1 MSAGTADAAG
11 RPQGRRVAILAG
23 RGEFPLRVAS
33 AATAQG
39 ANVYVAILSGAADPA
54 DYASYDAR
62 EYRLGQL
69 GRFLDEVKRR
79 EIDEI
84 VMVGALPRPSFGALA
99 PELSTLK
106 YLPHFARAFQG
117 GDDHLLRGVVS
128 FFEGQ
133 GLRVLGP
140 ADIAPD
146 LVAPVGALGRH
157 KPSAV
162 AREAIATG
170 FNLLAALSPFDMGQ
184 AAIVADHRVVAVE
197 AAEGTDA
204 MIERVAGLVQA
215 GRLKLGKGDG
225 VLVKAPKLGQDLRV
239 DMPAIGLDTVTRV
252 AAAGLAGIAVK
263 AGKVLVGDRQRL
275 VTLADASGLFIEG
288 VA

>member
-1 MSAGTADAAG
+1 MTTRTADPAG
-11 RPQGRRVAILAG
+11 QPQGRRVAVLAG
-23 RGEFPLRVAS
+23 RGEYPLRVAG
-33 AATAQG
+33 AAAAQG
-39 ANVYVAILSGAADPA
+39 ASVYVAVLSGAADPA
-54 DYASYDAR
+54 DYGAYDAK

-69 GRFLDEVKRR
+69 GRFLDEIKRR
-79 EIDEI
+79 DIDEI
-84 VMVGALPRPSFGALA
+84 VMVGALPRPSFGSLA

-133 GLRVLGP
+133 GLRVVGP
-140 ADIAPD
+140 ADLAPD
-146 LVAPVGALGRH
+146 LVAPIGTLGRH
-157 KPSAV
+157 KPAAA

-170 FNLLAALSPFDMGQ
+170 FNLLAALSPFDIGQ
-184 AAIVADHRVVAVE
+184 AAIIADHRVVAVE

-204 MIERVAGLVQA
+204 MIERVAGLVQS
-215 GRLKLGKGDG
+215 GRLKPGKGDG

-239 DMPAIGLDTVTRV
+239 DMPAIGPETVARV

-263 AGKVLVGDRQRL
+263 AGSVLIGDRGRL
-275 VTLADASGLFIEG
+275 ATLADTSGLFIEG

>member
-1 MSAGTADAAG
+1 MSAPPADAAG
-11 RPQGRRVAILAG
+11 PRKGRRLAVLAGRGEYPLRVANAAAEQGGSVYVAILAG
-23 RGEFPLRVAS
+23 AG
-33 AATAQG
+33 
-39 ANVYVAILSGAADPA
+39 DPA
-54 DYASYDAR
+54 DYAGYDAR

-69 GRFLDEVKRR
+69 GRFLDEIRRR

-117 GDDHLLRGVVS
+117 GDDHLLRGVIS

-146 LVAPVGALGRH
+146 LVAPVGPLGRH

-162 AREAIATG
+162 ACEAIATG
-170 FNLLAALSPFDMGQ
+170 FTLLAALSPFDIGQ
-184 AAIVADHRVVAVE
+184 AAIIADHRVVAVE

-204 MIERVAGLVQA
+204 MIDRVAGLVQA
-215 GRLKLGKGDG
+215 GRLKPGKGDG

-239 DMPAIGLDTVTRV
+239 DMPAIGPDTVARV
-252 AAAGLAGIAVK
+252 AAAGLAGIAVR
-263 AGKVLVGDRQRL
+263 AGSVLVGDRERL
-275 VTLADASGLFIEG
+275 AVLADAAGLFIEG
-288 VA
+288 VG

>member
-1 MSAGTADAAG
+1 VSAGTADAAG

>member
-1 MSAGTADAAG
+1 MSTRAADTAG
-11 RPQGRRVAILAG
+11 RPHGRRIAILAG
-23 RGEFPLRVAS
+23 RGDYPVRVAS
-33 AATAQG
+33 AAAAQG
-39 ANVYVAILSGAADPA
+39 ASVYVAVLSGAADPA
-54 DYASYDAR
+54 DYAAYDAA

-69 GRFLDEVKRR
+69 GRFLDEIKRR
-79 EIDEI
+79 KVDEI
-84 VMVGALPRPSFGALA
+84 VMVGALPRPSFGSLA

-140 ADIAPD
+140 ADLAPN

-170 FNLLAALSPFDMGQ
+170 FDLLAALSPFDIGQ
-184 AAIVADHRVVAVE
+184 AAIIADHRVVAVE

-204 MIERVAGLVQA
+204 MIERVASLIQS

-225 VLVKAPKLGQDLRV
+225 VLVKAPKFGQDLRV
-239 DMPAIGLDTVTRV
+239 DMPAIGPDTVARV

-263 AGKVLVGDRQRL
+263 ASCVLIGDRERL
-275 VTLADASGLFIEG
+275 AALADASGLFIEG

>member
-1 MSAGTADAAG
+1 VSVETADATG

-33 AATAQG
+33 AAAAQG
-39 ANVYVAILSGAADPA
+39 ASVYVAILSGAGDPS
-54 DYASYDAR
+54 DYAAYDAK

-69 GRFLDEVKRR
+69 GRFLDEIRR
-79 EIDEI
+79 RQIDEI
-84 VMVGALPRPSFGALA
+84 VMVGALPRPSFGSLA

-128 FFEGQ
+128 FFEGR

-146 LVAPVGALGRH
+146 LVSPIGTLGRH
-157 KPSAV
+157 KPSAG

-184 AAIVADHRVVAVE
+184 AAIVADHRIVAVE

-204 MIERVAGLVQA
+204 MIERVAGLIQA

-239 DMPAIGLDTVTRV
+239 DMPAIGPDTVARV

-263 AGKVLVGDRQRL
+263 AGCVLIGDRERL
-275 VTLADASGLFIEG
+275 AVLADTSGLFVEG

>member
-1 MSAGTADAAG
+1 VSTGPADATG
-11 RPQGRRVAILAG
+11 RPQARRIAVLAG
-23 RGEFPLRVAS
+23 RGEYPLRVAS

-39 ANVYVAILSGAADPA
+39 ASVYVAVLSDAGNPA
-54 DYASYDAR
+54 DYAAYDAK

-69 GRFLDEVKRR
+69 GRFLDEIRRR
-79 EIDEI
+79 EINEI

-140 ADIAPD
+140 AELAPD
-146 LVAPVGALGRH
+146 LVAPVGTLGRH
-157 KPSAV
+157 KPSTV

-170 FNLLAALSPFDMGQ
+170 MNLLAALSPFDIGQ
-184 AAIVADHRVVAVE
+184 AAIIADHRVVAVE

-215 GRLKLGKGDG
+215 GRLKPGKGDG

-239 DMPAIGLDTVTRV
+239 DMPAIGPDTLTRV
-252 AAAGLAGIAVK
+252 AAAGLAGIAIR
-263 AGKVLVGDRQRL
+263 AGSVLIGDRDRL

>member
-1 MSAGTADAAG
+1 VSKGPADTG
-11 RPQGRRVAILAG
+11 RPQGRRVAVLAG
-23 RGEFPLRVAS
+23 RGEFPVRVA
-33 AATAQG
+33 AAAAAQG
-39 ANVYVAILSGAADPA
+39 ASVYVAALSGAADPA
-54 DYASYDAR
+54 DYAAYEAG

-69 GRFLDEVKRR
+69 GRFLEEIKRR
-79 EIDEI
+79 RIDEI
-84 VMVGALPRPSFGALA
+84 VMVGALPRPSFGSLA

-117 GDDHLLRGVVS
+117 GDDHLLRGVVT

-170 FNLLAALSPFDMGQ
+170 FDLLAALSPFDMGQ

-204 MIERVAGLVQA
+204 MIDRVAGLVQT

-239 DMPAIGLDTVTRV
+239 DMPAIGPDTVARV

-263 AGKVLVGDRQRL
+263 AGSVLIGDRERL
-275 VTLADASGLFIEG
+275 ATLADTSGLFVEG

>member
-1 MSAGTADAAG
+1 MSAEAADATG
-11 RPQGRRVAILAG
+11 RPQGRRIAILAG

-39 ANVYVAILSGAADPA
+39 ASVYVAILSGAGDPS
-54 DYASYDAR
+54 DYAAYDA
-62 EYRLGQL
+62 EVYRLGQL
-69 GRFLDEVKRR
+69 GRFLDEIRR
-79 EIDEI
+79 RQIDEI
-84 VMVGALPRPSFGALA
+84 VMVGALPRPSFGSLA

-128 FFEGQ
+128 FFEGR

-146 LVAPVGALGRH
+146 LVSPIGTLGRH
-157 KPSAV
+157 KPSAG

-184 AAIVADHRVVAVE
+184 AAIVADHRIVAVE

-239 DMPAIGLDTVTRV
+239 DMPAIGPDTVARV

-263 AGKVLVGDRQRL
+263 AGCVLIGDRERL
-275 VTLADASGLFIEG
+275 AVLADTSGLFVEG

>member
-1 MSAGTADAAG
+1 MSTKAADAAG
-11 RPQGRRVAILAG
+11 RPQGRRIAILAG
-23 RGEFPLRVAS
+23 RGDYPARVAS
-33 AATAQG
+33 AAAAQG
-39 ANVYVAILSGAADPA
+39 ASVYVAVLSGAADPA
-54 DYASYDAR
+54 DYVAYDAA

-69 GRFLDEVKRR
+69 GRFLDEIKRR
-79 EIDEI
+79 RVDEI
-84 VMVGALPRPSFGALA
+84 VMVGALPRPSFGSLA

-140 ADIAPD
+140 ADLAPD
-146 LVAPVGALGRH
+146 IVAPVGALGRH

-170 FNLLAALSPFDMGQ
+170 FNLLAALSPFDIGQ
-184 AAIVADHRVVAVE
+184 AAIIADHRVVAVE

-204 MIERVAGLVQA
+204 MIERVAGLIQS
-215 GRLKLGKGDG
+215 GRLKPGNGDG
-225 VLVKAPKLGQDLRV
+225 VLVKVPKLGQDLRV
-239 DMPAIGLDTVTRV
+239 DMPAIGPDTVARV

-263 AGKVLVGDRQRL
+263 AGCVLVGDRERL
-275 VTLADASGLFIEG
+275 ATLADASGLFIEG

>member
-1 MSAGTADAAG
+1 MSRPSPARPTRPACGYEAG
-11 RPQGRRVAILAG
+11 
-23 RGEFPLRVAS
+23 
-33 AATAQG
+33 
-39 ANVYVAILSGAADPA
+39 
-54 DYASYDAR
+54 

-69 GRFLDEVKRR
+69 GRFLDEIKRR
-79 EIDEI
+79 RIDEI
-84 VMVGALPRPSFGALA
+84 VMVGALPRPSFGSLA

-117 GDDHLLRGVVS
+117 GDDHLLRGVVT

-140 ADIAPD
+140 VDIAPD

-204 MIERVAGLVQA
+204 MIERVAGLV
-215 GRLKLGKGDG
+215 R
-225 VLVKAPKLGQDLRV
+225 
-239 DMPAIGLDTVTRV
+239 PAASSSARATACSSRHPSSARTSGSTCPRSARTRWRAWRRPV
-252 AAAGLAGIAVK
+252 SPASRSRPAA
-263 AGKVLVGDRQRL
+263 
-275 VTLADASGLFIEG
+275 S
-288 VA
+288 

>member
-1 MSAGTADAAG
+1 VSKGPADTG
-11 RPQGRRVAILAG
+11 RPQGRRVAVLAG
-23 RGEFPLRVAS
+23 RGEFPVRVA
-33 AATAQG
+33 AAAAAQG
-39 ANVYVAILSGAADPA
+39 ASVYVAALSGAADPA
-54 DYASYDAR
+54 DYAAYEAG

-69 GRFLDEVKRR
+69 GRFLDEIKRR
-79 EIDEI
+79 RIDEI
-84 VMVGALPRPSFGALA
+84 VMVGALPRPSFGSLA

-117 GDDHLLRGVVS
+117 GDDHLLRGVVT

-133 GLRVLGP
+133 GLRVIGP
-140 ADIAPD
+140 VDIAPD

-239 DMPAIGLDTVTRV
+239 DMPAIGPDTVARV

-263 AGKVLVGDRQRL
+263 AGCVLIGDRERL
-275 VTLADASGLFIEG
+275 PTLADASGLFIEG

>member
-1 MSAGTADAAG
+1 MSAKAADAAG
-11 RPQGRRVAILAG
+11 RSQGRRVAVLAG
-23 RGEFPLRVAS
+23 RGDYPLRVAS

-39 ANVYVAILSGAADPA
+39 AIVYVAVLAGAGDPA
-54 DYASYDAR
+54 DYTAYDAR

-69 GRFLDEVKRR
+69 GRFLDEIKRR

-84 VMVGALPRPSFGALA
+84 VMVGALPRPSFGSLA

-146 LVAPVGALGRH
+146 LVAPNGALGRQ

-170 FNLLAALSPFDMGQ
+170 FNLLAALSPFDIGQ
-184 AAIVADHRVVAVE
+184 AAIIADHRVVAIE

-215 GRLKLGKGDG
+215 GRLKPGKGDG
-225 VLVKAPKLGQDLRV
+225 VLIKAPKLGQDLRV
-239 DMPAIGLDTVTRV
+239 DMPAIGPDTVARV

-263 AGKVLVGDRQRL
+263 AGSVLIGDRERL
-275 VTLADASGLFIEG
+275 ATLADASGLFIEG

>member
-1 MSAGTADAAG
+1 MNDPADTAGS
-11 RPQGRRVAILAG
+11 RGRRRLAIVAG
-23 RGEFPLRVAS
+23 RGEYPLRVAE
-33 AATAQG
+33 AAQAQG
-39 ANVYVAILSGAADPA
+39 AEVYVAALAGAADPS
-54 DYASYDAR
+54 DYGAYDVG

-69 GRFLDEVKRR
+69 GRFLDEIKRR
-79 EIDEI
+79 GIGEI
-84 VMVGALPRPSFGALA
+84 VMIGGLPRPSFGALA

-140 ADIAPD
+140 ADLAPD
-146 LVAPVGALGRH
+146 LVAPAGALGRH
-157 KPSAV
+157 KPAAA
-162 AREAIATG
+162 ARAAIATG
-170 FNLLAALSPFDMGQ
+170 FELLAALSPFDIGQ
-184 AAIVADHRVVAVE
+184 AAVVADHRIVAVE

-204 MIERVAGLVQA
+204 MIERVGMLVEA
-215 GRLKLGKGDG
+215 GRLKLSKGDG

-239 DMPAIGLDTVTRV
+239 DMPAIGPDTLTRA

-263 AGKVLVGDRQRL
+263 AGSVLVGDRARL
-275 VTLADASGLFIEG
+275 ATLADASGLFVEG

>member
-1 MSAGTADAAG
+1 MNGPADTAGS
-11 RPQGRRVAILAG
+11 RGRRRLAIVAG
-23 RGEFPLRVAS
+23 RGEYPLRVAE
-33 AATAQG
+33 AAQAQG
-39 ANVYVAILSGAADPA
+39 AEVYVAALAGAADPS
-54 DYASYDAR
+54 DYGAYDVG

-69 GRFLDEVKRR
+69 GRFLDEIKRR
-79 EIDEI
+79 RIGEI
-84 VMVGALPRPSFGALA
+84 VMIGGLPRPSFGALA

-140 ADIAPD
+140 ADLAPD
-146 LVAPVGALGRH
+146 LVAPAGALGRH
-157 KPSAV
+157 KPAAA
-162 AREAIATG
+162 ARAAIATG
-170 FNLLAALSPFDMGQ
+170 FELLAALSPFDIGQ
-184 AAIVADHRVVAVE
+184 AAVVADHRIVAVE

-204 MIERVAGLVQA
+204 MIERVGMLVEA

-239 DMPAIGLDTVTRV
+239 DMPAIGPDTLTRA
-252 AAAGLAGIAVK
+252 AAAGLAGIGVK
-263 AGKVLVGDRQRL
+263 AGSVLVGDRARL
-275 VTLADASGLFIEG
+275 ATLADASGLFVEG

>member
-1 MSAGTADAAG
+1 MSTRAADTAG
-11 RPQGRRVAILAG
+11 RPHGRRIAILAG
-23 RGEFPLRVAS
+23 RGDYPVRVAS
-33 AATAQG
+33 AAAAQG
-39 ANVYVAILSGAADPA
+39 ASVYVAVLSGAADPA
-54 DYASYDAR
+54 DYAAYDAA

-69 GRFLDEVKRR
+69 GRFLDEIKRR
-79 EIDEI
+79 KVDEI
-84 VMVGALPRPSFGALA
+84 VMVGALPRPSFGSLA

-140 ADIAPD
+140 ADLAPN

-170 FNLLAALSPFDMGQ
+170 FDLLAALSPFDIGQ
-184 AAIVADHRVVAVE
+184 AAIIADHRVVAVE

-204 MIERVAGLVQA
+204 MIERVASLIQS

-225 VLVKAPKLGQDLRV
+225 VLVKAPKFGQDLRV
-239 DMPAIGLDTVTRV
+239 DMPAIGPDTVARV
-252 AAAGLAGIAVK
+252 AVAGLAGIAVK
-263 AGKVLVGDRQRL
+263 AGCVLIGDRERL
-275 VTLADASGLFIEG
+275 AVLADASGLFIEG

>member
-1 MSAGTADAAG
+1 MNGPADTAVSRG
-11 RPQGRRVAILAG
+11 GRRLAIVAG
-23 RGEFPLRVAS
+23 RGEYPLRVAE
-33 AATAQG
+33 AAQAQG
-39 ANVYVAILSGAADPA
+39 AEVYVAALSGAAHPS
-54 DYASYDAR
+54 DYAAYDVG

-69 GRFLDEVKRR
+69 GRFLDEIKRR
-79 EIDEI
+79 GIGEI
-84 VMVGALPRPSFGALA
+84 VMIGGLPRPSFGALA

-140 ADIAPD
+140 ADLAPD
-146 LVAPVGALGRH
+146 LVAPAGALGRH
-157 KPSAV
+157 KPAAV
-162 AREAIATG
+162 ARAAITTG
-170 FNLLAALSPFDMGQ
+170 FELLAALSPFDIGQ
-184 AAIVADHRVVAVE
+184 AAVVADHRIVAVE

-204 MIERVAGLVQA
+204 MIERVAALVEA

-239 DMPAIGLDTVTRV
+239 DMPAIGPDTVTRA
-252 AAAGLAGIAVK
+252 AAAGLAGIAIR
-263 AGKVLVGDRQRL
+263 AGGVLVGDRTRL
-275 VTLADASGLFIEG
+275 AALADASGLFVEG

>member
-1 MSAGTADAAG
+1 MSVETADATG

-39 ANVYVAILSGAADPA
+39 ASVYVAILSGAGDPS
-54 DYASYDAR
+54 DYAAYDAK

-69 GRFLDEVKRR
+69 GRFLDEIRR
-79 EIDEI
+79 RQIDEI
-84 VMVGALPRPSFGALA
+84 VMVGALPRPSFGSLA

-128 FFEGQ
+128 FFEGR

-146 LVAPVGALGRH
+146 LVSPIGTLGRH
-157 KPSAV
+157 KPSAG

-184 AAIVADHRVVAVE
+184 AAIVADHRIVAVE

-239 DMPAIGLDTVTRV
+239 DMPAIGPDTVARV

-263 AGKVLVGDRQRL
+263 AGCVLIGDRERL
-275 VTLADASGLFIEG
+275 AVLADTSGLFVEG

>member
-1 MSAGTADAAG
+1 MSKGPADTG
-11 RPQGRRVAILAG
+11 RPQGRRLAVLAG
-23 RGEFPLRVAS
+23 RGEFPLRVAG
-33 AATAQG
+33 AAAAQG
-39 ANVYVAILSGAADPA
+39 ASVYVAVLTGAGDPS
-54 DYASYDAR
+54 DYAAYDAK

-69 GRFLDEVKRR
+69 GRFLDEIKRR
-79 EIDEI
+79 QVDEI
-84 VMVGALPRPSFGALA
+84 VMVGALPRPSFGSLA

-146 LVAPVGALGRH
+146 LVAPIGALGRH
-157 KPSAV
+157 KPSAA

-204 MIERVAGLVQA
+204 MIERVADLIQT

-239 DMPAIGLDTVTRV
+239 DMPAIGPDTVARV

-263 AGKVLVGDRQRL
+263 AGCVLIGDRERL
-275 VTLADASGLFIEG
+275 PTLADASGLFIEG

>member
-1 MSAGTADAAG
+1 MSTGPADTG
-11 RPQGRRVAILAG
+11 RPQGRRVAVLAG
-23 RGEFPLRVAS
+23 RGEFPLRVAG
-33 AATAQG
+33 AAAAQG
-39 ANVYVAILSGAADPA
+39 ASVYVAALSGAADPA
-54 DYASYDAR
+54 DYSAYDAK

-69 GRFLDEVKRR
+69 GRFLDEIKRR
-79 EIDEI
+79 KIDEI
-84 VMVGALPRPSFGALA
+84 VMVGALPRPSFGSLA

-133 GLRVLGP
+133 GLRVVGP

-146 LVAPVGALGRH
+146 LVAPRGALGRH

-170 FNLLAALSPFDMGQ
+170 FNLLATLSPFDMGQ
-184 AAIVADHRVVAVE
+184 AAIIADHRVVAVE

-215 GRLKLGKGDG
+215 GRLKPGKGDG

-239 DMPAIGLDTVTRV
+239 DMPAIGPETVARV

-263 AGKVLVGDRQRL
+263 AGSVLIGDRDRL
-275 VTLADASGLFIEG
+275 ATLADAAGLFIEG

>member
-1 MSAGTADAAG
+1 MSVETADATG

-33 AATAQG
+33 AAAAQG
-39 ANVYVAILSGAADPA
+39 ASVYVAILSGAGDPS
-54 DYASYDAR
+54 DYAAYDAK

-69 GRFLDEVKRR
+69 GRFLDEIRR
-79 EIDEI
+79 RQIDEI
-84 VMVGALPRPSFGALA
+84 VMVGALPRPSFGSLA

-128 FFEGQ
+128 FFEGR

-146 LVAPVGALGRH
+146 LVSPIGTLGRH
-157 KPSAV
+157 KPSAG

-184 AAIVADHRVVAVE
+184 AAIVADHRIVAVE

-239 DMPAIGLDTVTRV
+239 DMPAIGPDTVARV

-263 AGKVLVGDRQRL
+263 AGCVLIGDRERL
-275 VTLADASGLFIEG
+275 ALLADTSGLFVEG

>member
-1 MSAGTADAAG
+1 MSKGPADTG
-11 RPQGRRVAILAG
+11 RPQGRRVAVLAG
-23 RGEFPLRVAS
+23 RGEFPVRVA
-33 AATAQG
+33 AAAAAQG
-39 ANVYVAILSGAADPA
+39 ASVYVAALSGAADPA
-54 DYASYDAR
+54 DYAAYEAG

-69 GRFLDEVKRR
+69 GRFLDEIKRR
-79 EIDEI
+79 RIDEI
-84 VMVGALPRPSFGALA
+84 VMVGALPRPSFGSLA

-117 GDDHLLRGVVS
+117 GDDHLLRGVVT

-133 GLRVLGP
+133 GLRVIGP
-140 ADIAPD
+140 VDIAPD

-239 DMPAIGLDTVTRV
+239 DMPAIGPDTVARV

-263 AGKVLVGDRQRL
+263 AGCVLIGDRERL
-275 VTLADASGLFIEG
+275 PTLADASGLFIEG

>member
-1 MSAGTADAAG
+1 VNAKPVDAGGT
-11 RPQGRRVAILAG
+11 RTGRRIAVLAG
-23 RGEFPLRVAS
+23 RGEYPLRVAG
-33 AATAQG
+33 AAGSQG
-39 ANVYVAILSGAADPA
+39 ASVYVAVLAGAGDLA
-54 DYASYDAR
+54 DYAAYDAK

-69 GRFLDEVKRR
+69 GRFLDEIKRR

-84 VMVGALPRPSFGALA
+84 VMVGALPRPSFGSLA

-140 ADIAPD
+140 ADLAPD
-146 LVAPVGALGRH
+146 LVAPSGALGRH

-184 AAIVADHRVVAVE
+184 AAIIADHRVVAVE

-215 GRLKLGKGDG
+215 GRLKPGKGDG

-239 DMPAIGLDTVTRV
+239 DMPAIGPDTVARV
-252 AAAGLAGIAVK
+252 AAAGLAGIAIK
-263 AGKVLVGDRQRL
+263 AGSVLIGDRQRL
-275 VTLADASGLFIEG
+275 ATLADASGLFIEG

>member
-1 MSAGTADAAG
+1 MSKGPADTG
-11 RPQGRRVAILAG
+11 RPQGRRLAVLAG
-23 RGEFPLRVAS
+23 RGEFPLRVAG
-33 AATAQG
+33 AAAAQG
-39 ANVYVAILSGAADPA
+39 ASVYVAVLTGAGDPS
-54 DYASYDAR
+54 DYAAYDAK

-69 GRFLDEVKRR
+69 GRFLDEIKRR
-79 EIDEI
+79 QVDEI
-84 VMVGALPRPSFGALA
+84 VMVGALPRPSFGSLA

-146 LVAPVGALGRH
+146 LVASVGALGRH
-157 KPSAV
+157 RPSAV

-239 DMPAIGLDTVTRV
+239 DMPAIGPDTVTRV
-252 AAAGLAGIAVK
+252 ATAGLAGIAVR
-263 AGKVLVGDRQRL
+263 AGSVLIGDRERL
-275 VTLADASGLFIEG
+275 VTLADTSGLFIEG
-288 VA
+288 AA

>member
-1 MSAGTADAAG
+1 MSTELADVTR
-11 RPQGRRVAILAG
+11 RPQGRRIAVLAG
-23 RGEFPLRVAS
+23 RGEYPLRVAS
-33 AATAQG
+33 AAAAQG
-39 ANVYVAILSGAADPA
+39 ASVYVAVLSGAGNPA
-54 DYASYDAR
+54 DYAAYDAR

-69 GRFLDEVKRR
+69 GRFLDEIKRR
-79 EIDEI
+79 EIGEI

-146 LVAPVGALGRH
+146 LVAPVGSLGRH
-157 KPSAV
+157 KPSPI

-170 FNLLAALSPFDMGQ
+170 FNLLAALSPFDIGQ
-184 AAIVADHRVVAVE
+184 AAIIADHRVVAVE

-204 MIERVAGLVQA
+204 MIERVARLVQA
-215 GRLKLGKGDG
+215 GRLKPGKGDG
-225 VLVKAPKLGQDLRV
+225 VLIKAPKLGQDLRV
-239 DMPAIGLDTVTRV
+239 DMPAIGPDTVARV

-263 AGKVLVGDRQRL
+263 AGSVMIGDRDRL
-275 VTLADASGLFIEG
+275 ATLADASGLFIEG

>member
-1 MSAGTADAAG
+1 MSKGPADTG
-11 RPQGRRVAILAG
+11 RPQGRRLAVLAG
-23 RGEFPLRVAS
+23 RGEFPLRVAG
-33 AATAQG
+33 AAAAQG
-39 ANVYVAILSGAADPA
+39 ASVYVAVLTGAGDPS
-54 DYASYDAR
+54 DYTAYDAK

-69 GRFLDEVKRR
+69 GRFLDEIKRR
-79 EIDEI
+79 QIDEI
-84 VMVGALPRPSFGALA
+84 VMVGALPRPSFGSLA

-117 GDDHLLRGVVS
+117 GDDHLLRGVVT

-146 LVAPVGALGRH
+146 LVASVGALGRH

-184 AAIVADHRVVAVE
+184 AAIVADHRIVAVE

-239 DMPAIGLDTVTRV
+239 DMPAIGPDTVARV

-263 AGKVLVGDRQRL
+263 ASSVLIGDRERL
-275 VTLADASGLFIEG
+275 AVLADTSGLFIEG